1 MNWKNL
7 FNERRSNKVYNV
19 RLPVT
24 WTDRIMEF
32 IALTLLLA
40 MWVVAAVL
48 CRELEGHEIPTHWNL
63 SGVVDKQSDPISL
76 LVIATAWTFVML
88 LTGFSAY
95 RPRLLNPPTA
105 ITTVKQ
111 LKLLVTQTR
120 VMNIILGIMGIFIL
134 LAMVN
139 DAPIMVLIPALLL
152 FIEVLVFSILIR
164 RAGK

>member
-1 MNWKNL
+1 MDWKKL
-7 FNERRSNKVYNV
+7 FNEKRPNKVYKV

-32 IALTLLLA
+32 IALALLLA

-48 CRELEGHEIPTHWNL
+48 WREVVGDQLPTHWDLQGKVDHL
-63 SGVVDKQSDPISL
+63 SGPAAL
-76 LVIATAWTFVML
+76 LVITAFWTVVML

-95 RPRLLNPPTA
+95 RPRLMNPPTA
-105 ITTVKQ
+105 ITKVKQ

-120 VMNIILGIMGIFIL
+120 VMNIILGIMGICIL
-134 LAMVN
+134 LAMLN
-139 DAPIMVLIPALLL
+139 DTPVLVIIPAILLG
-152 FIEVLVFSILIR
+152 IEVMVFSVLIR